1 MCNECYKLLQK
12 ENIRE
17 VISPKIYIIYNENQ
31 EYRICTNIDRYFAEY
46 IFRKEN
52 IKDKTGTV
60 SGETLGIYLNSK
72 TS

>member
-1 MCNECYKLLQK
+1 MKTRNIESVQTLINILQ
-12 ENIRE
+12 N
-17 VISPKIYIIYNENQ
+17 
-31 EYRICTNIDRYFAEY
+31 

-52 IKDKTGTV
+52 IKDKAGTV